1 MSSVMG
7 DPKTDST
14 KLDRV
19 IAQLA
24 TMNAHDQRIARTE
37 KFQFG
42 NDDDQDSVVA
52 RLAYSC

>member
-1 MSSVMG
+1 MSSVM
-7 DPKTDST
+7 KTDST
-14 KLDRV
+14 KLDHV

-24 TMNAHDQRIARTE
+24 TMNVHDQRIARTE

-42 NDDDQDSVVA
+42 NDDDQDSVAA